1 MNKTERKAVVVIF
14 EILAVVIIIGLIIL
28 GTNVLKNRWHKIDF
42 NVTKIVAQRS
52 EDNEKLYHVT
62 VHGTADTWFY
72 DFNTYKFK
80 LVAGT
85 SGYYIAKNSPNTTY
99 LTVNHNHTAEFTLE
113 FDTYNLDDIKNYTFY
128 GRSIFINGNSK
139 EGTDI
144 RMFMSEFVDKL
155 EIAE

>member
-1 MNKTERKAVVVIF
+1 MNKTKRKAVVVIF

-52 EDNEKLYHVT
+52 EENEELYHVK

-85 SGYYIAKNSPNTTY
+85 SAIISQRILP
-99 LTVNHNHTAEFTLE
+99 
-113 FDTYNLDDIKNYTFY
+113 
-128 GRSIFINGNSK
+128 
-139 EGTDI
+139 I
-144 RMFMSEFVDKL
+144 RHIL
-155 EIAE
+155 P